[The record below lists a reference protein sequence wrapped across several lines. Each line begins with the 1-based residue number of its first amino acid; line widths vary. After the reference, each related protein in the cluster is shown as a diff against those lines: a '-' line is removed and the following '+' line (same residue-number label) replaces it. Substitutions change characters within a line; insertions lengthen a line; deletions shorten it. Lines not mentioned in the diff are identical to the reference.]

1 MRPSLL
7 LLPALAAASLLHAA
21 SEPSRKPLT
30 AAVLDLQARGVK
42 KEDAQ
47 VLTDRFRVELFLGK
61 GYRLLEREKMA
72 EILKEQAFQKSG
84 ACEQSE
90 CAVEVGR
97 LLGVNRMVIG
107 SVSHIGETWTVMARV
122 IDVGTGEI
130 VQTAVLDRKGP
141 IDELLQP
148 GMQELAEKL
157 GAVRAGEDDAPAAA
171 NPDTARG
178 AMARKA
184 KPGTSVIPLAEI
196 SRSVKQGSRATPGRT
211 ASFQVGLVPT
221 FQLQDRNWTIE
232 GVAFSLPWSSCARVE
247 GAQLGVVNQTGRS
260 MNGVQAG
267 VVNLGEAVSFLQA
280 GAVNQ
285 AGSLT
290 GFQAGAANL
299 SDRTKGLQI
308 GVFNYS
314 GNLEGVQVGPINV
327 ALKGGVFPVMPL
339 VNISGA
345 R

>member
-1 MRPSLL
+1 MRRLPF
-7 LLPALAAASLLHAA
+7 LLPVLVASSLLHAA
-21 SEPSRKPLT
+21 PEPARKPLT

-61 GYRLLEREKMA
+61 GFRLLEREKMA

-90 CAVEVGR
+90 CAVEVGK
-97 LLGVNRMVIG
+97 LLGVNRMIIG

-157 GAVRAGEDDAPAAA
+157 GTAQQDAEATSPAVADTGRKTAGPK
-171 NPDTARG
+171 P
-178 AMARKA
+178 
-184 KPGTSVIPLAEI
+184 KPGTSVIPMGEI
-196 SRSVKQGSRATPGRT
+196 SRSLKQGSKAVPGRT
-211 ASFQVGLVPT
+211 APFQAGLVPT
-221 FQLQDRNWTIE
+221 IQLHDASWSVE
-232 GVAFSLPWSSCARVE
+232 GVSLSLPWSSCARVE
-247 GAQLGVVNQTGRS
+247 GAQLGIVNQTRYS
-260 MNGVQAG
+260 MNGIQAG

-299 SDRTKGLQI
+299 SERTKGLQI

-314 GNLEGVQVGPINV
+314 GNLEGVQIGLINV
-327 ALKGGVFPVMPL
+327 ARKGGVFPVMPL
-339 VNISGA
+339 VNISGS

>member
-1 MRPSLL
+1 MRPSFLL
-7 LLPALAAASLLHAA
+7 LSALVAASLPYAA
-21 SEPSRKPLT
+21 PETARKPLT

-90 CAVEVGR
+90 CAVEVGK

-107 SVSHIGETWTVMARV
+107 SVSHIGETWTVTARV

-130 VQTAVLDRKGP
+130 VQTAVLDRRGP

-157 GAVRAGEDDAPAAA
+157 GPPQAESETAPPAAA
-171 NPDTARG
+171 DTARG
-178 AMARKA
+178 GTGRKA
-184 KPGTSVIPLAEI
+184 KPGTSVIPMGEI
-196 SRSVKQGSRATPGRT
+196 SRSLKQGSKAVPGRT
-211 ASFQVGLVPT
+211 AAFQAGLVPT
-221 FQLQDRNWTIE
+221 IQLHDASWSVE
-232 GVAFSLPWSSCARVE
+232 GLSLSLPWSSCARVE
-247 GAQLGVVNQTGRS
+247 GAQLGIVNQTRHS
-260 MNGVQAG
+260 MNGVQVG

-299 SDRTKGLQI
+299 SERTKGLQI

-314 GNLEGVQVGPINV
+314 GNLEGVQIGLINV
-327 ALKGGVFPVMPL
+327 ARKGGVFPVMPL